1 MVAEE
6 AAEVAAGV
14 AGLAVVALAVVVDL
28 RELVVGVVDREELPS
43 QGLRGAMVAT
53 ITVHVLELLGVLL
66 NADVEAGERILSVVL
81 AQIFVV
87 AGPSEYLM
95 LIALDSSGQRARLHH
110 WHPGGFVRTH
120 QVHLAD
126 VAHLVFALARTL
138 TTVHGIL
145 PEDELRRRGEA
156 ALTEVMLAAV

>member
-43 QGLRGAMVAT
+43 QGLRGAVVAT

-66 NADVEAGERILSVVL
+66 NADVEAGERVLSVVL

-110 WHPGGFVRTH
+110 WHP
-120 QVHLAD
+120 
-126 VAHLVFALARTL
+126 
-138 TTVHGIL
+138 
-145 PEDELRRRGEA
+145 
-156 ALTEVMLAAV
+156 